1 MALASGGF
9 PVAVADVLAA
19 LKAWVTQGPRPDETI
34 YSVVVNVRL
43 PRVILAVAAGAGL
56 AAAGAGFQAL
66 FSNPL
71 ATPDTL
77 GVATGAAFG
86 AVLGILLGF
95 DAALVQAASLATGLG
110 AVVLVCFVSR
120 IRGQSSILMLILSG
134 LVIAA
139 LFSALISLVKFVA
152 DPQDMLPSIT
162 FLFR

>member
-77 GVATGAAFG
+77 ALRPAQLSARFW
-86 AVLGILLGF
+86 GF
-95 DAALVQAASLATGLG
+95 CWGLTRHLCRLRPLRRASGPWCL
-110 AVVLVCFVSR
+110 
-120 IRGQSSILMLILSG
+120 
-134 LVIAA
+134 
-139 LFSALISLVKFVA
+139 SAL
-152 DPQDMLPSIT
+152 
-162 FLFR
+162 